1 MFFNSSFCRPK
12 SVKGIYLHDLSRRL
26 GVPSE
31 TIIQLLEGYGFNIDT
46 LPTNYLNSEHLD
58 IILKAYVN
66 SVKSAYKNQSKS
78 FKNGQLNDEGG
89 WRNFFS
95 KFIRPE
101 FSFSQMSFED
111 TIKMVFR
118 EKLDDDLIIDY
129 FWTVLSTSRL
139 SNYNIAYG
147 EVVDVENHKSIYS
160 KYRYKIKLL
169 VRKNSQIKDFRSQIK
184 SILISSHYY
193 IFSSEDEDSNES
205 TSHQYFSRINNLIR
219 EALNFINNLKFHK
232 KWIIIYKTSLTT

>member
-1 MFFNSSFCRPK
+1 MFSNTSLYRPRR
-12 SVKGIYLHDLSRRL
+12 VKGIYLHDLSRRL
-26 GVPSE
+26 GISSE
-31 TIIQLLEGYGFNIDT
+31 NIIELLEGYGFEISDF
-46 LPTNYLNSEHLD
+46 PANYLNSEHLD
-58 IILKAYVN
+58 VILKAYVN
-66 SVKSAYKNQSKS
+66 SVKSLYKSHSKNYKNGK
-78 FKNGQLNDEGG
+78 LNDENG

-101 FSFSQMSFED
+101 FSFSLLSIED
-111 TIKMVFR
+111 TLEMVFR
-118 EKLDDDLIIDY
+118 EKLDDELIVDY

-139 SNYNIAYG
+139 SDYNIVYTD
-147 EVVDVENHKSIYS
+147 DVEKHKSIYN

-169 VRKNSQIKDFRSQIK
+169 VRRNSIIKDFRSQIK

-205 TSHQYFSRINNLIR
+205 TNSKYFSRINSFTR

-232 KWIIIYKTSLTT
+232 KWKITYKTSLIT